1 MDNIAYL
8 NQISSKNKPKKSALF
23 GEKKFKIIGIVIGI
37 ITLLVILLIIFTNL
51 PAQETDLVRRLG
63 FRTKNLNT
71 LIKDN
76 QSNIKSAKLRAS
88 STSLT
93 AILDGMLQN
102 IPSYY
107 ADPNSTTPDFV
118 KNEENE
124 TYNLAV
130 QTLNDGKITGT
141 FDRAYARQMS
151 FYVSILVALIDDV
164 LAQTNN
170 NEAAKA
176 YFTSEKAQ
184 IEVLAP
190 NFVEYYGV

>member
-8 NQISSKNKPKKSALF
+8 NQISSKNKPKKTALF
-23 GEKKFKIIGIVIGI
+23 GKKKFKIIGIVIGV
-37 ITLLVILLIIFTNL
+37 ITFLVILLIIFTNL

-63 FRTKNLNT
+63 FRTKNLNA

-93 AILDGMLQN
+93 AILDGMLQS

-124 TYNLAV
+124 TYYLAV

-170 NEAAKA
+170 EATKA